1 MILLIRQQTNQTKND
16 NDPFIEWETELNE
29 KGFIANENELL
40 TAIRSE
46 SDPILLSRMLTVAA
60 LSRLSQ
66 KSMIH

>member
-1 MILLIRQQTNQTKND
+1 MILLIRQQTNQTKTGNE
-16 NDPFIEWETELNE
+16 PIIQWETELNE
-29 KGFIANENELL
+29 KGFIVNENELL

-66 KSMIH
+66 

>member
-1 MILLIRQQTNQTKND
+1 MILLIRQQTNQTKTVNE
-16 NDPFIEWETELNE
+16 PIIQWETELNE
-29 KGFIANENELL
+29 KGLIVNENELL